1 MRTWGRRPSPSMIVA
16 CIALVVALG
25 GTGLAASLINGNRIQ
40 QNSLP
45 GDRVKD
51 ASLAGVKVKANTLS
65 GAQINE
71 RGLGKVPSAATADV
85 ARNAG
90 RLGGLPAAGYDS
102 LRQQTIPSGTTV
114 IGAFGI
120 SSRVPVGGGG
130 PNDVREVVSLSGL
143 ASADLT
149 DATVNFANAAGAAD
163 ADGTCAG
170 SAATPSAPP
179 GKVCLYLSATQGA
192 GTVVDG
198 AAIPQLAGSRQG
210 FVVHAATG
218 AGSDTGVFGTWAY
231 TAP

>member
-1 MRTWGRRPSPSMIVA
+1 MRTWERKPSPAMVVA
-16 CIALVVALG
+16 CVALVVALG
-25 GTGLAASLINGNRIQ
+25 GTGLAASLIDGSQIAKNT
-40 QNSLP
+40 LP
-45 GDRVKD
+45 GDRVKTN
-51 ASLAGVKVKANTLS
+51 SLS

-71 RGLGKVPSAATADV
+71 RILGKVPNAATADV

-130 PNDVREVVSLSGL
+130 PNDVREVVSLPGL

-192 GTVVDG
+192 GTTVDG